1 MKQTKKNIKG
11 KVIQLGKKTIIMG
24 ILNITPDSFSDG
36 GSYYNNVD
44 KALERVKKMYSEGA
58 DIIDIGGESSRPGSE
73 HVSTDEELSRVI
85 PVIQAARREFG
96 EKALLSIDT
105 YKASVAREA
114 LLKGVDI
121 INSLGGFIFDRD
133 MASVAAEFGC
143 PVILYHI
150 NGEPKTMQRGEISY
164 MDVIGDIS
172 SFFLKQIAFGL
183 RRGMRREQFILDPGI
198 GFGKTVE
205 QNVEIIRRLNE
216 FAELQFPLAIGVS
229 RKSHLGELLKKNL
242 RLPKLPETSQRL
254 EAGLAETAIAVLNGA
269 AIVRTHDIIQT
280 KRFLS
285 VLDLFK

>member
-1 MKQTKKNIKG
+1 MKQAKQNIKR
-11 KVIQLGKKTIIMG
+11 KSIKLGKRTIVMG

-44 KALERVKKMYSEGA
+44 KALERVKKMHAEGA

-73 HVSTDEELSRVI
+73 QVSREEELSRVI
-85 PVIQAARREFG
+85 PVIEAARNTLG
-96 EKALLSIDT
+96 EKVLLSIDT
-105 YKASVAREA
+105 YKADVAREA
-114 LLKGVDI
+114 LVKGVNM
-121 INSLGGFIFDRD
+121 INSLGGFIFDHD
-133 MASVAAEFGC
+133 LANVAAEFAC

-150 NGEPKTMQRGEISY
+150 NGKPKTMQQGKIFY
-164 MDVIGDIS
+164 TDVIADIS
-172 SFFLKQIAFGL
+172 AFFLKQINFGI
-183 RRGMRREQFILDPGI
+183 RRSMSREQFILDPGI

-216 FAELQFPLAIGVS
+216 FAALELPLAIGVS
-229 RKSHLGELLKKNL
+229 RKSHLGELLKQDL
-242 RLPKLPETSQRL
+242 HLSKLPEANQRL

-269 AIVRTHDIIQT
+269 AIVRTHDIAQT